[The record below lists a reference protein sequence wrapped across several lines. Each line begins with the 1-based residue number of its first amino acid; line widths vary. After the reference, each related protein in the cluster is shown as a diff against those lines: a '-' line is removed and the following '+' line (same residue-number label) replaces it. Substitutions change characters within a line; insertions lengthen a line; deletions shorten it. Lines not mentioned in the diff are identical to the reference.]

1 MVTFKRLF
9 VSSAPLTSGLIA
21 PRISALMPHAKL
33 TNVMTVRFWD
43 HRSAT
48 SASQATLYLVK
59 RLVRTVIA
67 IQTRSFV
74 RSAPTSLPAL
84 SVALVF
90 VLMMAN
96 VKGVTRIAENVTP
109 SPASAISANQGSTL
123 MKVIP
128 LAIHVKLH
136 VKNARARTSA
146 DNVTKVCTYSSILAM
161 EFVDAMRL
169 EDGRRTPTI
178 Q

>member
-1 MVTFKRLF
+1 
-9 VSSAPLTSGLIA
+9 
-21 PRISALMPHAKL
+21 
-33 TNVMTVRFWD
+33 
-43 HRSAT
+43 
-48 SASQATLYLVK
+48 
-59 RLVRTVIA
+59 
-67 IQTRSFV
+67 
-74 RSAPTSLPAL
+74 
-84 SVALVF
+84 
-90 VLMMAN
+90 MMAN

-109 SPASAISANQGSTL
+109 SPASAISANQVSTS
-123 MKVIP
+123 MKVTT
-128 LAIHVKLH
+128 LANYVKLH